1 MADPIRTT
9 QRGSAQFIE
18 SKFGL
23 VRLLFILAGTF
34 GMLAS
39 APDVIRPWFEMDETE
54 SAVAEV
60 EATPV
65 SLPPAPRPR
74 PAVAQDTAQAGKHP
88 VLSEFLAKRY
98 RVSRKAIED
107 FVGHAYTAG
116 QVTKIDPLLILA
128 VMAVESGFNPIAE
141 SVMGAKGLM
150 QVIPQYHPEKFI
162 AQSGEVNVLDPATNI
177 LAGAK
182 VLREYAARTGDDLV
196 AALGLYG
203 GIGPAQDNV
212 YAARVLSERERL
224 EQIVK
229 RPPSPRASAS
239 GS

>member
-23 VRLLFILAGTF
+23 ARLLFLLAGAF
-34 GMLAS
+34 VVLAS
-39 APDVIRPWFEMDETE
+39 APDVIRPWVEIEEAE
-54 SAVAEV
+54 SAIAEV
-60 EATPV
+60 EASPV
-65 SLPPAPRPR
+65 ALPPAPRTR
-74 PAVAQDTAQAGKHP
+74 PALAQEPGQAARHP
-88 VLSEFLAKRY
+88 VLSDFLAKRY

-107 FVGHAYTAG
+107 FVSHAYTAS

-150 QVIPQYHPEKFI
+150 QVIPQYHPEKFV

-203 GIGPAQDNV
+203 GIGPSQENV
-212 YAARVLSERERL
+212 YATRVLSERERL

-229 RPPSPRASAS
+229 RTPASRFSAS
-239 GS
+239 GN